1 MGIILQNLN
10 KTLKIQ
16 INIFLII
23 SYFLIFLL
31 DFKIEQ
37 IIFKSCVRGS
47 CYQDYLFK
55 NKEEDLKVNLLGK
68 HFIKNQTFLPLST
81 YANDRILGSNENG
94 YWPIFTSDRYG
105 FNNKDDIYK
114 LENFKNIIIGD
125 SFAQN
130 ATVNYEKSIQGILN
144 QKNFSTLSFGVG
156 GNGPLLNLANFKEYT
171 VNLNYQNLIY
181 FFTEKNDL
189 FYDLKLE
196 KKNKILIN
204 YLNLEFTQKLINKRD
219 KIDTL
224 LDNKTNKIFNEY
236 IKNKKLS
243 LKKVLRTL
251 TLPNTRFILNIIN
264 SGEEDDYNLIN
275 KQENFKYKEKDIKE
289 DSIESNLRIQ
299 NEVFKQIKNISI
311 GSNFYLLYIPNKKDF
326 LRDKK
331 NKLFY
336 EIEKIA
342 KENNFKVID
351 LYKEVDL
358 NMRSKLFPY
367 KYQHFNEFGQNKIAD
382 IIVKNIKN

>member
-1 MGIILQNLN
+1 MFISYIKNNYYYIISFSIFLFLVFSELILKPFKLITLFLILCVFVGIILQNLN

-196 KKNKILIN
+196 KKILVGTCFGCIVASWN
-204 YLNLEFTQKLINKRD
+204 FT
-219 KIDTL
+219 DT
-224 LDNKTNKIFNEY
+224 
-236 IKNKKLS
+236 
-243 LKKVLRTL
+243 
-251 TLPNTRFILNIIN
+251 N
-264 SGEEDDYNLIN
+264 S
-275 KQENFKYKEKDIKE
+275 
-289 DSIESNLRIQ
+289 
-299 NEVFKQIKNISI
+299 V
-311 GSNFYLLYIPNKKDF
+311 
-326 LRDKK
+326 
-331 NKLFY
+331 
-336 EIEKIA
+336 
-342 KENNFKVID
+342 
-351 LYKEVDL
+351 
-358 NMRSKLFPY
+358 
-367 KYQHFNEFGQNKIAD
+367 
-382 IIVKNIKN
+382 